1 MFIQDSI
8 AIIINFYH
16 LPMQNKEE
24 FAVKKKKQRNLL
36 YISAGVLAVLLSV
49 ALILVT
55 TGVISKDFF
64 YHSDDG
70 NSKVEKT
77 ELKPFELEEEDSEP
91 VLVETEQGLMFEKKT
106 ELSFEDELEGKDMIL
121 SSFPSEIPLPGGF
134 VLSSQETV
142 LDVSVVIEVN
152 STAGELFDWYI
163 SKFVEK
169 GWIIENQIVQAENET
184 WFSSSIE
191 YRSVQEGEITEGYE
205 PIRGIVSIER
215 TSQQQSPVVTVSSFF
230 N

>member
-1 MFIQDSI
+1 
-8 AIIINFYH
+8 
-16 LPMQNKEE
+16 MQNKEE
-24 FAVKKKKQRNLL
+24 KTDKKKKQRNLL
-36 YISAGVLAVLLSV
+36 YISAGVLAVLLSTGII
-49 ALILVT
+49 LIA

-64 YHSDDG
+64 YNSDSG
-70 NSKVEKT
+70 NGKT
-77 ELKPFELEEEDSEP
+77 EKPKLKPFELEEEDSEP

-106 ELSFEDELEGKDMIL
+106 ELGFEDELEGKDMIL
-121 SSFPSEIPLPGGF
+121 SSFPPEIPLPGGL
-134 VLSSQETV
+134 VLSSQETA
-142 LDVSVVIEVN
+142 LGVSVVIEVN

-191 YRSVQEGEITEGYE
+191 YRSVQEGEITEGYK
-205 PIRGIVSIER
+205 PIRGVISIER

>member
-1 MFIQDSI
+1 M
-8 AIIINFYH
+8 
-16 LPMQNKEE
+16 
-24 FAVKKKKQRNLL
+24 
-36 YISAGVLAVLLSV
+36 
-49 ALILVT
+49 
-55 TGVISKDFF
+55 
-64 YHSDDG
+64 
-70 NSKVEKT
+70 
-77 ELKPFELEEEDSEP
+77 
-91 VLVETEQGLMFEKKT
+91 
-106 ELSFEDELEGKDMIL
+106 
-121 SSFPSEIPLPGGF
+121 
-134 VLSSQETV
+134 
-142 LDVSVVIEVN
+142 
-152 STAGELFDWYI
+152 FDWYI